1 MKIRVLPIV
10 ITGVA
15 LLLVLKGTSL
25 VLTGHYTL
33 TETYKEKAER
43 MAVEANYRP
52 TAAAYA
58 NNSWNREVYDPIV
71 TGSVPAKKEAPPAP
85 AAGDAPAADAKAA
98 ETPAPDAKPGDTPA
112 AEAKPVVPPDTA
124 NPEDGVLKDIQDK
137 DPNDLTSAEKALLDR
152 LQARRQELDAREQEL
167 NLRENLLR
175 AAEKKIDDQII
186 EMKALEERLA
196 ALEAARKSEQDQ
208 KIKDLVTM
216 YENMKP
222 KQAAAIFDR
231 LEMKVLVDVAVAMNP
246 KKTSDIIARME
257 PAAAE
262 RLTVALAKR
271 EIKEPAP
278 ENAGELPKI
287 EGEKP
292 KQP

>member
-1 MKIRVLPIV
+1 MKLRVLPIV
-10 ITGVA
+10 MTGVA

-25 VLTGHYTL
+25 LLTGHYTL

-52 TAAAYA
+52 SAAAHA
-58 NNSWNREVYDPIV
+58 SNSWNKDVYDPIV
-71 TGSVPAKKEAPPAP
+71 TGSLPPKKEEAPAP
-85 AAGDAPAADAKAA
+85 TAGDAAAKPA
-98 ETPAPDAKPGDTPA
+98 EPDAKPGDAPA
-112 AEAKPVVPPDTA
+112 AGAKPAVPPDSA
-124 NPEDGVLKDIQDK
+124 KPEDSVLKDIQDK

-152 LQARRQELDAREQEL
+152 LQARRQELDTREQEL

-196 ALEAARKSEQDQ
+196 TLEAARKSEEGQ
-208 KIKDLVTM
+208 KLKDLVTM

-271 EIKEPAP
+271 EIKEPAATTP
-278 ENAGELPKI
+278 QELPKI

>member
-1 MKIRVLPIV
+1 MKLRVLPIV
-10 ITGVA
+10 MTGVA

-25 VLTGHYTL
+25 LLTGHYTL
-33 TETYKEKAER
+33 AETYKEKAER

-52 TAAAYA
+52 TAAAHA
-58 NNSWNREVYDPIV
+58 NNSWNREVYDPVV
-71 TGSVPAKKEAPPAP
+71 TGSLPPKKEDAPSPAP
-85 AAGDAPAADAKAA
+85 VPEDAAAKPADPEAKPADAPAADAK
-98 ETPAPDAKPGDTPA
+98 PA
-112 AEAKPVVPPDTA
+112 VPPDDA
-124 NPEDGVLKDIQDK
+124 KPEDGVLKDIQNK

-152 LQARRQELDAREQEL
+152 LQARREELDAREQEL

-196 ALEAARKSEQDQ
+196 ALEAARKSEDDQ

-271 EIKEPAP
+271 EIKEPVL
-278 ENAGELPKI
+278 ENADVLPKI